1 MKKLRRSEII
11 TQLLPQFIFEKIHK
25 FFGLFFHLHE
35 NKIPRTCMHFDP
47 ENKIVKLCAE
57 GMSAE
62 IAGEMPKAKILF
74 LQAWEAA
81 SDNLEKFIA
90 AHYVARHQSDANE
103 TLRWNL
109 EALNY
114 ALDIEGE
121 IMKGHY
127 PSLYLNI
134 GKSYEDLSN
143 AMEALNYYRLAESNS
158 IHLSNDPYGD
168 MIRLG
173 IRGGLARMENV

>member
-1 MKKLRRSEII
+1 
-11 TQLLPQFIFEKIHK
+11 
-25 FFGLFFHLHE
+25 
-35 NKIPRTCMHFDP
+35 MHFDP

-62 IAGEMPKAKILF
+62 MAGEMPKAKILF

-81 SDNLEKFIA
+81 ENNLEKFIA
-90 AHYVARHQSDANE
+90 AHYVARHQEDADE

-109 EALNY
+109 EAMNY
-114 ALDIEGE
+114 ALATEGE
-121 IMKGHY
+121 TMKGHY

-134 GKSYEDLSN
+134 GKSYEDLGN
-143 AMEALNYYRLAESNS
+143 IAEALKYYEFAQESSVHLA
-158 IHLSNDPYGD
+158 NDPYGD

-173 IRGGLARMENV
+173 IRGGLARCKK